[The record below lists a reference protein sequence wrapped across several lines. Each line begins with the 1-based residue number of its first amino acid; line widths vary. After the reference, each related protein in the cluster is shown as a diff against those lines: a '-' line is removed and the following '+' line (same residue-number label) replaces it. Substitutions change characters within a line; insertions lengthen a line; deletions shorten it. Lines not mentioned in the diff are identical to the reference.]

1 MVSVHDVSER
11 KEYWTNNLYK
21 YKFFKNILN
30 ENSGQRH
37 YRSYFVALSCSMC
50 GHIFIQNIFTFSEK
64 NSIKEIWKNW
74 KNNLKI

>member
-11 KEYWTNNLYK
+11 SIGRITN
-21 YKFFKNILN
+21 KFFKNILN